1 MNHQTAMSLLSAS
14 VDGQLGPIRRFL
26 LNRHIARCTSCRTE
40 QEALQAVRTAIRTN
54 LPTHRAP
61 PNLAVRIGAALPREA
76 PPSVR
81 PSRLWLPRLGFGLGG
96 ALAGAALT
104 LALGWTPLAP
114 DPLAADV
121 VADHVRSMLADHLTD
136 VATSDQHTVK
146 PWLSARLDF
155 SPVTKDFA
163 ADGYPL
169 LGGRL
174 DYVAG
179 HRAAAVVY
187 RRDKHII
194 NLFVYPSNQPDAA
207 PRLEKR
213 DGFNVIRWQ
222 MGGLTYVAVS
232 DVETAQLQGFVG
244 LVQAAAG

>member
-1 MNHQTAMSLLSAS
+1 MKHPIAMTLLPAG
-14 VDGQLGPIRRFL
+14 VDGQLGRFRHFL
-26 LNRHIARCTSCRTE
+26 LNRHIVHCTACRAE
-40 QEALQAVRTAIRTN
+40 QEALHALRTAIRAN
-54 LPTHRAP
+54 LPTYRAP
-61 PNLAVRIGAALPREA
+61 PSLAVRIGSALPREA
-76 PPSVR
+76 PPEVRRVR
-81 PSRLWLPRLGFGLGG
+81 PWMPQLGFGFGG
-96 ALAGAALT
+96 ALAGAALA
-104 LALGWTPLAP
+104 LALVWTPGAP

-155 SPVTKDFA
+155 SPVAKDFA
-163 ADGYPL
+163 AEGYPL

-194 NLFVYPSNQPDAA
+194 NLFVYPSDQPDAP
-207 PRLEKR
+207 PRLEQR
-213 DGFNVIRWQ
+213 DGFNLIRWQ

-232 DVETAQLQGFVG
+232 DVEAAQLQGFVR
-244 LVQAAAG
+244 LVRAAG